1 MTRPASAPRR
11 SVTIDD
17 QSVKASV
24 IVQNRLGLHARPVT
38 DFVRRAMSFESD
50 IVVRRDTVEVNGKSM
65 LLMMTLAATCGTELE
80 IEAKGPDAEAAIAEL
95 VEFVERGFDEE

>member
-1 MTRPASAPRR
+1 MSRQGEIA
-11 SVTIDD
+11 IED

-38 DFVRRAMSFESD
+38 DFVRRAMAYESD
-50 IVVRRDTVEVNGKSM
+50 IKVRRDQVEVDGKSM

-95 VEFVERGFDEE
+95 VQFVERGFDDE